1 MLRKASFP
9 MAVALAMGF
18 GASQALATP
27 ADAPT
32 ARLCTTQEDIRCA
45 DKCRANGADG
55 GYCDPLAPAA
65 AAASTTDLTGRRPH

>member
-1 MLRKASFP
+1 MSRTATMLRKASFP
-9 MAVALAMGF
+9 IAVALAMGF

-45 DKCRANGADG
+45 EKCQASYADG
-55 GYCDPLAPAA
+55 GYCDPLAP
-65 AAASTTDLTGRRPH
+65 GRCRCIYN